1 MITPTYSASLAGTP
15 AAADPVKSLGQDE
28 FLKLLVAQLR
38 NQDPNNPLQPHE
50 FAAQLAQFTSV
61 EQLTQLNDELSYQTE
76 AVQLSALIG
85 KTGFSAALIGKAVVA
100 AGDQVTIAASGQTK
114 VQVEVG
120 AGGGIGQLRLL
131 DASGREVA
139 VRDLGRLEAGRQT
152 LALPADLPPGNYTY
166 ELTVKGAQDKSVPVI
181 TYTTGTVDGVYFKD
195 GTILLRIGKLEIPV
209 DSVVEIGGTS

>member
-1 MITPTYSASLAGTP
+1 MITPTYSASLAGTTT
-15 AAADPVKSLGQDE
+15 AADPVKSLGQDE

-120 AGGGIGQLRLL
+120 AGGGMAQLRLL

-209 DSVVEIGGTS
+209 DSVVEIGGTT